1 MISEEKM
8 FENFDGQTTV
18 TGILMAHLGA
28 FGSGELK
35 SMQKSAMTDFVSGQ
49 AEEILIN
56 LRILQFIFV

>member
-1 MISEEKM
+1 M
-8 FENFDGQTTV
+8 FENFDGRMTV

-49 AEEILIN
+49 AEDILIY
-56 LRILQFIFV
+56 LGILQFIVV